1 MGKIVIALGG
11 NALGNDYLEQQKLV
25 RDAASRLIKL
35 FDGNEVI
42 ITHGNG
48 PQVGMITKAFANNN
62 VEMPL
67 DCCTAMSEGYIGFH
81 IQRYIKEALI
91 KEKINRDVVTVV
103 TEVTVDKDDPSFMN
117 PTKPI
122 GKFYTKEEALELE
135 KSTGDKYVEDS
146 GRGYRKVVA
155 SPKPINI
162 GNLKSINNLTSKGSV
177 VIACGGGGI
186 PVYDEQDNTKVEA
199 VIDKDLASSLLAQ
212 KVNADKF
219 IILTAVDQAKIN
231 FGTDNEKAIDV
242 MNVEEANKYIRNNE
256 FKSGSMLPKVEA
268 ALAFTKS
275 TGNETIITSLANI
288 EGILENKNITRIIKQ
303 AFMVFFLLH

>member
-25 RDAASRLIKL
+25 RDAASSLIKL

-122 GKFYTKEEALELE
+122 GKFYTKNEALELE

-155 SPKPINI
+155 SPKPIDI

-186 PVYDEQDNTKVEA
+186 PVYHEYDNFKVEA

-242 MNVEEANKYIRNNE
+242 MNIEEANKYIRNNE

-268 ALAFTKS
+268 ALAFTKF

-288 EGILENKNITRIIKQ
+288 EGILENKNITRIIK
-303 AFMVFFLLH
+303 

>member
-11 NALGNDYLEQQKLV
+11 NALGDDYLEQQKLV

-155 SPKPINI
+155 SPKPIDI

-186 PVYDEQDNTKVEA
+186 PVYNEYDNTKVEA

-231 FGTDNEKAIDV
+231 FGTDKEKAIDV

-288 EGILENKNITRIIKQ
+288 EGILENKNITRIIK
-303 AFMVFFLLH
+303 

>member
-155 SPKPINI
+155 SPKPIDI
-162 GNLKSINNLTSKGSV
+162 SNLKSINNLTSKGSV

-186 PVYDEQDNTKVEA
+186 PVYDEYDNTKVEA

-268 ALAFTKS
+268 ALSFTKS

-288 EGILENKNITRIIKQ
+288 EGILENKNITRIIK
-303 AFMVFFLLH
+303 

>member
-25 RDAASRLIKL
+25 RDAASSLIKL

-122 GKFYTKEEALELE
+122 GKFYTKNEALELE

-155 SPKPINI
+155 SPKPIDI
-162 GNLKSINNLTSKGSV
+162 SNLKSINNLTSKGSV

-186 PVYDEQDNTKVEA
+186 PVYHEYDNFKVEA

-242 MNVEEANKYIRNNE
+242 MNIEEANKYIRNNE

-288 EGILENKNITRIIKQ
+288 EGILENKNITRIIK
-303 AFMVFFLLH
+303 

>member
-25 RDAASRLIKL
+25 RDAASSLIKL

-122 GKFYTKEEALELE
+122 GKFYTKNEALELE

-155 SPKPINI
+155 SPKPIDI
-162 GNLKSINNLTSKGSV
+162 GNLKSINNLTSKGSI

-186 PVYDEQDNTKVEA
+186 PVYHEYDNFKVEA

-242 MNVEEANKYIRNNE
+242 MNIEEANKYIRNNE

-288 EGILENKNITRIIKQ
+288 EGILENKNITRIIK
-303 AFMVFFLLH
+303 

>member
-162 GNLKSINNLTSKGSV
+162 DNLKSINNLTSKGSV

-186 PVYDEQDNTKVEA
+186 PVYDEYDNTKVEA

-288 EGILENKNITRIIKQ
+288 EGILENKNITRIIK
-303 AFMVFFLLH
+303 

>member
-11 NALGNDYLEQQKLV
+11 NALGNDFLEQQKLV

-48 PQVGMITKAFANNN
+48 PQVGMITKAFANNH

-155 SPKPINI
+155 SPKPIDI
-162 GNLKSINNLTSKGSV
+162 SNLKSINNLTSKGSV

-186 PVYDEQDNTKVEA
+186 PVYDEYDNTKVKA
-199 VIDKDLASSLLAQ
+199 VIDKDLASYKKKK

-256 FKSGSMLPKVEA
+256 FKSGSMLPKIEA

-288 EGILENKNITRIIKQ
+288 EGILENKNITRIIK
-303 AFMVFFLLH
+303 

>member
-25 RDAASRLIKL
+25 REAASSLIKL

-122 GKFYTKEEALELE
+122 GKFYTKNEALELE

-155 SPKPINI
+155 SPKPIDI
-162 GNLKSINNLTSKGSV
+162 GNLKSINNLTNKGSI

-186 PVYDEQDNTKVEA
+186 PVYHEYDNFKVEA

-242 MNVEEANKYIRNNE
+242 MNIEEANKYIRNNE

-288 EGILENKNITRIIKQ
+288 EGILENKNITRIIK
-303 AFMVFFLLH
+303 

>member
-25 RDAASRLIKL
+25 REAASSLIKL

-81 IQRYIKEALI
+81 IQRYIKEALL
-91 KEKINRDVVTVV
+91 KKKINRDVVTVV

-117 PTKPI
+117 PIKPI
-122 GKFYTKEEALELE
+122 GKFYTKNEALELE

-155 SPKPINI
+155 SPKPIDI

-186 PVYDEQDNTKVEA
+186 PVYHEYDNFKVEA

-212 KVNADKF
+212 KVNADKL

-242 MNVEEANKYIRNNE
+242 MNIEEANKYIRNNE

-288 EGILENKNITRIIKQ
+288 EGILENKNITRIIK
-303 AFMVFFLLH
+303 

>member
-11 NALGNDYLEQQKLV
+11 NALGSDYLEQQKLV
-25 RDAASRLIKL
+25 REAASSLIKL

-122 GKFYTKEEALELE
+122 GKFYTKNEALELE

-155 SPKPINI
+155 SPKPIDI

-186 PVYDEQDNTKVEA
+186 PVYHEYDNFKVEA

-242 MNVEEANKYIRNNE
+242 MNIEEANKYIRNNE

-288 EGILENKNITRIIKQ
+288 EGILENKNITRIIK
-303 AFMVFFLLH
+303 

>member
-11 NALGNDYLEQQKLV
+11 NALGSDYLEQQKLV
-25 RDAASRLIKL
+25 REAASSLIKL

-122 GKFYTKEEALELE
+122 GKFYTKKEALELE

-155 SPKPINI
+155 SPKPIDI
-162 GNLKSINNLTSKGSV
+162 SNLKSINNLTSKGSV

-186 PVYDEQDNTKVEA
+186 PVYDEYDNTKVEA

-242 MNVEEANKYIRNNE
+242 MNIEEANKYIRNNE

-288 EGILENKNITRIIKQ
+288 EGILENKNITRIIK
-303 AFMVFFLLH
+303 

>member
-25 RDAASRLIKL
+25 REAASSLIKL

-122 GKFYTKEEALELE
+122 GKFYTKNEALELE

-155 SPKPINI
+155 SPKPIDI

-186 PVYDEQDNTKVEA
+186 PVYHEYDNFKVEA

-242 MNVEEANKYIRNNE
+242 MNIEEANKYIRNNE

-288 EGILENKNITRIIKQ
+288 EGILENKNITRIIK
-303 AFMVFFLLH
+303 